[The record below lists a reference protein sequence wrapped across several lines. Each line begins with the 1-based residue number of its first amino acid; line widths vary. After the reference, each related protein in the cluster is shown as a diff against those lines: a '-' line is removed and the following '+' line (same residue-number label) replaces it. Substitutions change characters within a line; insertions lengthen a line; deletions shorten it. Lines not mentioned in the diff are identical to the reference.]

1 MNSHNTKTE
10 AVVKNV
16 TVQIAANEEE
26 TRVVS
31 ENLIESAD
39 LSISDDDDTGS
50 DPYNSTG
57 QHVIIQSKL
66 IAED

>member
-1 MNSHNTKTE
+1 MNSHNAKTE

-26 TRVVS
+26 SRVVDA
-31 ENLIESAD
+31 NLVEATQLAIT
-39 LSISDDDDTGS
+39 DDDTGS

-57 QHVIIQSKL
+57 QHVIIKSKL
-66 IAED
+66 IPED

>member
-1 MNSHNTKTE
+1 MNSHSAKTE

-26 TRVVS
+26 SRVVNA
-31 ENLIESAD
+31 NLIESAA
-39 LSISDDDDTGS
+39 LTISDDDDTGS

-57 QHVIIQSKL
+57 QHVIIKAKL
-66 IAED
+66 IPED

>member
-1 MNSHNTKTE
+1 MNSHNAKTE

-26 TRVVS
+26 SRIVS
-31 ENLIESAD
+31 ANLIESAE
-39 LSISDDDDTGS
+39 LAITEDDTGS

-57 QHVIIQSKL
+57 QHVIIKSKL
-66 IAED
+66 IPED

>member
-1 MNSHNTKTE
+1 MNSHNPKTE

-26 TRVVS
+26 SRIVN
-31 ENLIESAD
+31 ENLIESAE
-39 LSISDDDDTGS
+39 LAISDDDMGS

-57 QHVIIQSKL
+57 QHVIIKANL
-66 IAED
+66 IPDD

>member
-16 TVQIAANEEE
+16 TVQIAANEEGP
-26 TRVVS
+26 RVVNA
-31 ENLIESAD
+31 NLVESAE
-39 LSISDDDDTGS
+39 LTISDDDTGS

-57 QHVIIQSKL
+57 QHVIIRAKL
-66 IAED
+66 IPED